1 MGSNRPLIET
11 VPPPGQI
18 RARLSDALREAE
30 LLRKLLRLQKRLSIF
45 GNATGRRAEK
55 DKLRNR

>member
-30 LLRKLLRLQKRLSIF
+30 LLRKLLKVAEAAEHFRQCDRKK
-45 GNATGRRAEK
+45 GREGQTAQ
-55 DKLRNR
+55 